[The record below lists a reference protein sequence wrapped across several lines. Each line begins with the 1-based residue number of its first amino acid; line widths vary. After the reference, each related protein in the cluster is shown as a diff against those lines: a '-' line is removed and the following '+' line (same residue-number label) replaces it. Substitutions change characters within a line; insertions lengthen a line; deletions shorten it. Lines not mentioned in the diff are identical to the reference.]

1 MTETRLTLAVLVLQL
16 ASRTA
21 VAHAATVNGRVVL
34 GGTVAGAVVYFEGD
48 DEAPSPATAPH
59 AVMDQRNLLFL
70 PAVLPIVRGTVVQFR
85 NSDDVPHNVF
95 SPSRNAGAFDLG
107 RYSRGE
113 ARTVTFTEP
122 GEVLVLCNIHMEMEA
137 TILVLRDPYF
147 STIDENGAYRV
158 RDVPAGRYRVRV
170 WRRRWLPATR
180 VVDVPDA
187 ETVTVDVQPTP

>member
-1 MTETRLTLAVLVLQL
+1 MTESRLTLAVLLSQL
-16 ASRTA
+16 AIAPA
-21 VAHAATVNGRVVL
+21 VVHAATVSGRVML
-34 GGTVAGAVVYFEGD
+34 GGTVAGAVVYLEGEQ
-48 DEAPSPATAPH
+48 EAPPPATPPH
-59 AVMDQRNLLFL
+59 AVMDQRNLLFQ

-95 SPSRNAGAFDLG
+95 SPSRNMGAFDLG

-147 STIDENGAYRV
+147 STADENGGYRV
-158 RDVPAGRYRVRV
+158 RDVPAGRYRVKV
-170 WRRRWLPATR
+170 WRRRWLPETR
-180 VVDVPDA
+180 VVDVPEA
-187 ETVTVDVQPTP
+187 EAFTLDVQPTP